1 MSDSLLSQI
10 EEQINALLPTTN
22 VKKTIAAVAGNGF
35 EAVADTDLAAAYTP
49 AQALLQD
56 GGKRWRPLLA
66 VLCSRLLGHEVN
78 ETVLSLSTLPE
89 LVHNGTL
96 MVDDIEDGAVLRRGA
111 PCAHIQFG
119 IDTAVNS
126 GNLLY
131 FLPTV
136 LIDNANLNES
146 QKLKIY
152 QIYAYYMRRVHFGQA
167 LDIEWHKSDRIPEE
181 AAYLQMCRLK
191 TGSLAAMAAEIG
203 LFLGGGTPEQL
214 NIIATVAENIGIV
227 FQIADDITNLRTGNK
242 GKNRGDDIVEGKKS
256 LPVIFYCRKH
266 DPSELLR
273 LMKEAAHRGY
283 EQAKAEIACAV
294 QMLID
299 SGADTEAQN
308 AADDLRRETLNLLR
322 NSFSETEARAQI
334 EEMVNRFL

>member
-214 NIIATVAENIGIV
+214 NIISTVAENIGIV